1 MKGARALTFL
11 EIQAV
16 CAAFD
21 GKYEIR
27 NRTLFLLCANLG
39 ARITEALNLNVGD
52 VLVDGEIVDVLYF
65 RRETVK
71 GKNEGVAL
79 TLPSGAKSALSHF
92 RSWKEEVGE
101 SLAQRAPLFL
111 SRQGSRL
118 TRQQAHNS
126 FKKAY
131 QKVGLRGHVTTHSPR
146 KTYAKLVYE
155 NSGIDLVVTQRALRH
170 TDIQSTLYYWDTL
183 ADDVTS
189 AMPDF
194 SFEETRYRS
203 TGHGDFDLSEK
214 TSKSKVIDMPKPK
227 ELQAR
232 RKRR

>member
-52 VLVDGEIVDVLYF
+52 ILVDGEIVDVLYF
-65 RRETVK
+65 RRDTVK

-79 TLPSGAKSALSHF
+79 TLPGGAKNALSVF
-92 RSWKEEVGE
+92 FSWKAATGE
-101 SLAQRAPLFL
+101 SLSKKAPLFL

-118 TRQQAHNS
+118 TRQQAHNI
-126 FKKAY
+126 FKQVY
-131 QKVGLRGHVTTHSPR
+131 TKVGLRGHVTTHSPR

-155 NSGIDLVVTQRALRH
+155 NSNNDLVVTQRALRH
-170 TDIQSTLYYWDTL
+170 TDIQSTLYYLDTVS
-183 ADDVTS
+183 DNVTK
-189 AMPDF
+189 AMPNFVFGELD
-194 SFEETRYRS
+194 TM
-203 TGHGDFDLSEK
+203 EK
-214 TSKSKVIDMPKPK
+214 TSSSKVIEMPKPK
-227 ELQAR
+227 NKQAR
-232 RKRR
+232 RKQR

>member
-16 CAAFD
+16 CAAFS
-21 GKYEIR
+21 GKYAIR

-52 VLVDGEIVDVLYF
+52 VLVDGELVDVLYF

-79 TLPSGAKSALSHF
+79 TLPSGAKNALSHF
-92 RSWKEEVGE
+92 LSWKSEAGE
-101 SLAQRAPLFL
+101 SLAQKAPLFV

-118 TRQQAHNS
+118 TRQQAHNI
-126 FKKAY
+126 FKQAY
-131 QKVGLRGHVTTHSPR
+131 QKVGLKGHVTTHSPR
-146 KTYAKLVYE
+146 KTYAKQVYE
-155 NSGIDLVVTQRALRH
+155 NSNNDLIVTQQALRH
-170 TDIQSTLYYWDTL
+170 SDIQSTLYYLDTVS
-183 ADDVTS
+183 DNVTK

-194 SFEETRYRS
+194 GF
-203 TGHGDFDLSEK
+203 GDDFDIIRK
-214 TSKSKVIDMPKPK
+214 TSKSKVIEMPKPNAGNEK
-227 ELQAR
+227 FKKMTQLFELT
-232 RKRR
+232 

>member
-1 MKGARALTFL
+1 MKGARPLTPF

-21 GKYEIR
+21 GKYAIR

-79 TLPSGAKSALSHF
+79 TLPSGAKNALYQF
-92 RSWKEEVGE
+92 LSWKEEAGE
-101 SLAQRAPLFL
+101 PLSKKAPLFL
-111 SRQGSRL
+111 SRQGGRL
-118 TRQQAHNS
+118 TRQQAHNA

-131 QKVGLRGHVTTHSPR
+131 KKG
-146 KTYAKLVYE
+146 
-155 NSGIDLVVTQRALRH
+155 
-170 TDIQSTLYYWDTL
+170 
-183 ADDVTS
+183 
-189 AMPDF
+189 
-194 SFEETRYRS
+194 
-203 TGHGDFDLSEK
+203 
-214 TSKSKVIDMPKPK
+214 
-227 ELQAR
+227 
-232 RKRR
+232 